1 MKKTVWLKLLACL
14 MAFCILLVGCASE
27 GTSGSGSDDEDSK
40 SVSSEKEEEI
50 NVEPGELSVDAVRSK
65 VKNSPFTKKSKA
77 ISELDFDKLA
87 LNMELRV
94 ELGKA
99 FGDFVD
105 TMSGSNT
112 SAAIDALG
120 IKSASV
126 SADFNRNSDLY
137 SVVAEGSINDKV
149 VIDGNATLDLSD
161 MMVYF
166 SLPTLSGD
174 TLGADFSE
182 VADEFNM
189 EFASVYEEVMGMLSQ
204 QMDARDE
211 LVSGLE
217 SALTEDELF
226 EILDGYV
233 EVINDSLE
241 FEEEETTISVDSIE
255 QKVDA
260 YIYEIDAADAQN
272 LLEALLT
279 KVTEDE
285 LLEEKFLEIYPLV
298 MEYLD
303 VVSGGELVGGYTS
316 DAEAVYDAYISEIE
330 DMLDDLGEVDED
342 DSSAVIVTTYFAGD
356 DFVGFS
362 FGNEEMGSV
371 IDFYTVR
378 DGNDLGAGLFTDG
391 ACIKLVGNDK
401 GGKYNG
407 VLTFEVE
414 GEEIALNIE
423 NVDMNKLEEGSLN
436 GTIAMYAKNF
446 PQLKDLGVSDEF
458 AVKLSLDTDNL
469 SYVKIGVSAEEKGQ
483 KIVSA
488 SLNVK
493 VSDKA
498 KKVSVPS
505 RYIDVVNDTD
515 GVEAWAADIAE
526 NGLSKIVGNLKKA
539 GISQQVLSMLEA
551 NLY

>member
-1 MKKTVWLKLLACL
+1 

-189 EFASVYEEVMGMLSQ
+189 EFASVYEEVMGVLSQ

-488 SLNVK
+488 NLNIK

-539 GISQQVLSMLEA
+539 GISQQMLSMLEA

>member
-1 MKKTVWLKLLACL
+1 

-120 IKSASV
+120 IKSASI

>member
-1 MKKTVWLKLLACL
+1 
-14 MAFCILLVGCASE
+14 
-27 GTSGSGSDDEDSK
+27 
-40 SVSSEKEEEI
+40 
-50 NVEPGELSVDAVRSK
+50 
-65 VKNSPFTKKSKA
+65 
-77 ISELDFDKLA
+77 
-87 LNMELRV
+87 
-94 ELGKA
+94 
-99 FGDFVD
+99 
-105 TMSGSNT
+105 
-112 SAAIDALG
+112 
-120 IKSASV
+120 
-126 SADFNRNSDLY
+126 
-137 SVVAEGSINDKV
+137 
-149 VIDGNATLDLSD
+149 
-161 MMVYF
+161 
-166 SLPTLSGD
+166 
-174 TLGADFSE
+174 
-182 VADEFNM
+182 
-189 EFASVYEEVMGMLSQ
+189 
-204 QMDARDE
+204 
-211 LVSGLE
+211 
-217 SALTEDELF
+217 
-226 EILDGYV
+226 
-233 EVINDSLE
+233 
-241 FEEEETTISVDSIE
+241 
-255 QKVDA
+255 
-260 YIYEIDAADAQN
+260 
-272 LLEALLT
+272 
-279 KVTEDE
+279 
-285 LLEEKFLEIYPLV
+285 
-298 MEYLD
+298 
-303 VVSGGELVGGYTS
+303 
-316 DAEAVYDAYISEIE
+316 
-330 DMLDDLGEVDED
+330 MLDDLGEVDED

-362 FGNEEMGSV
+362 FGNEEMSSV

-488 SLNVK
+488 NLNVK

>member
-1 MKKTVWLKLLACL
+1 

-189 EFASVYEEVMGMLSQ
+189 EFASVYEEVMGVLSQ

-362 FGNEEMGSV
+362 LGNEEMGSA

>member
-1 MKKTVWLKLLACL
+1 